1 MPPRPARLRL
11 CSMLA
16 FGVGM
21 VFPTFESFKAIE
33 SKQLGD
39 DTQVGWRPTS
49 ACSAALLT
57 AGAP

>member
-1 MPPRPARLRL
+1 
-11 CSMLA
+11 MLA